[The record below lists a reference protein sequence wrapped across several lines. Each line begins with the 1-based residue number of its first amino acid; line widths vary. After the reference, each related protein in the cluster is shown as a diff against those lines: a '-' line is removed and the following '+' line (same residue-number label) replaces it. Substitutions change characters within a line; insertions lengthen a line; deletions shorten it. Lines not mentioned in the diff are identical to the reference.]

1 MPWRNACESSGSVS
15 RSARSGSTG
24 VGLTIGT
31 AVGIG
36 LGSLMSGIL
45 FGVESNDPLTMT
57 LAIGAIG
64 LTAILASLAPLRH
77 AVRVSPA
84 EILRAE

>member
-1 MPWRNACESSGSVS
+1 
-15 RSARSGSTG
+15 
-24 VGLTIGT
+24 
-31 AVGIG
+31 
-36 LGSLMSGIL
+36 
-45 FGVESNDPLTMT
+45 LTMT